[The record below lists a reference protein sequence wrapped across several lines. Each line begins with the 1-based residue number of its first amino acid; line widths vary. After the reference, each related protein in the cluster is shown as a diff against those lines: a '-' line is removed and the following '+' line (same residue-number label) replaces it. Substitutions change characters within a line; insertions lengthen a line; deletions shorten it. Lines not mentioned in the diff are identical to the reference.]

1 MELLNRVTLLRQQ
14 IEHHNYCYYVL
25 DAPEISDAEYDALFR
40 QLDALEAQH
49 PELIDDNSPTRRVGG
64 AVAQRFEPVTH
75 QLPMLSLNNA
85 FSAEEVSD
93 FDQRL
98 CNILGQHSP
107 IEYAVEPKFD
117 GLAISL
123 LYEHGQFVRGLTRGD
138 GYTGEDVT
146 ANLRTIR
153 ALPMRLAHA
162 QPPARIEVRG
172 EVIMLKRD
180 FILLNQRQQQLGAKP
195 FANPRNAAA
204 GSLRQLDSRV
214 TATRRLHFFAYGI
227 GQCAGWTLPDTHMS
241 VMDQLALWRLPVTNV
256 RQVVKGMAGLLD
268 YFKFIGEQR
277 QRLPFEIDGVVYKI
291 NSLAQQQTLGYV
303 SRAPRFALAHKFPAQ
318 TATTQ
323 LINIEVQVGRTGAIT
338 PVAVLTPVVVGGVT
352 VSHAS
357 LHNEDE
363 IRRKDVRIGDWVT
376 VHRAG
381 DVIPEIV
388 SVVLSH
394 RSAAVSEFVMPQ
406 QCPVCGSH
414 VVRLTGETIARCTGG
429 LYCPAQRKQALWHFA
444 SRRAM
449 DITGLGEKLVT
460 QLIDVG
466 LVHDVSDLY
475 TLTLL
480 QLTSLERIGE
490 KSAANILA
498 AIAHSRHTSLARLVY
513 ALGIRH
519 VGEQTAKDLAQH
531 FTHLDALVK
540 ADETTLLAVPEVG
553 EVVAGAIVQF
563 FAEPHNRMVTEKLL
577 AAGITF
583 DTPTRPTQHDGVFV
597 GKNVVLT
604 GTLPTLSRDAARE
617 LISAHGGKVV
627 GSVSKNTDYVLAG
640 ESAGSKLTQAQALNI
655 TILNETQ
662 LIQLINRY
670 SGEH

>member
-1 MELLNRVTLLRQQ
+1 MELLNQVTVLRQQ

-64 AVAQRFEPVTH
+64 AVAQRFKPVTH

-98 CNILGQHSP
+98 CSLLGQHSP

-227 GQCAGWTLPDTHMS
+227 GQCVGWTLPDTHMS
-241 VMDQLALWRLPVTNV
+241 IMDQLALWRLPVTNV
-256 RQVVKGMAGLLD
+256 RQVVKGVTGLLG

-323 LINIEVQVGRTGAIT
+323 LINIEVQVGRTGALT

-388 SVVLSH
+388 SVVLSR
-394 RSAAVSEFVMPQ
+394 RSADISEFVMPQ

-449 DITGLGEKLVT
+449 DIAGLGEKLVT

-480 QLTSLERIGE
+480 QLTSLERMGE

-519 VGEQTAKDLAQH
+519 VGEQTAKDLAQY

-604 GTLPTLSRDAARE
+604 GSLPTLSRDAARE

-662 LIQLINRY
+662 LMQLINEY
-670 SGEH
+670 SGER